1 MEGGGEDGGGRGGG
15 GERGKWGKED
25 KKKVTLI
32 QGQDR
37 INLCLD

>member
-1 MEGGGEDGGGRGGG
+1 MEGGGEYGRGRGGG

-25 KKKVTLI
+25 KKKVTLT

-37 INLCLD
+37 INVCLD

>member
-25 KKKVTLI
+25 KKEVTLT
-32 QGQDR
+32 QGQDW
-37 INLCLD
+37 INVCLD

>member
-25 KKKVTLI
+25 KKKVTLT
-32 QGQDR
+32 QGQVR
-37 INLCLD
+37 INVCLD